1 MILDTAETGV
11 ACQYITSPVEIQYMA
26 TIKRKTKQPS
36 GKYVT
41 IYLDRTLYGQFRR
54 EASARKS
61 TVGKIIKERLLEKE
75 NARLSLYDRVTDL
88 IGQVDGPPDLSTN
101 SKYLH
106 GFGED
111 LHPSGKE

>member
-1 MILDTAETGV
+1 MRV
-11 ACQYITSPVEIQYMA
+11 
-26 TIKRKTKQPS
+26 IKRKAKAPS

-41 IYLDRTLYGQFRR
+41 IYLDKTLYGQFRR
-54 EASARKS
+54 EASARKL

-75 NARLSLYDRVTDL
+75 NARLSLYDRVKDL

-101 SKYLH
+101 PKYLH

-111 LHPSGKE
+111 VRQSGRE

>member
-1 MILDTAETGV
+1 MRV
-11 ACQYITSPVEIQYMA
+11 
-26 TIKRKTKQPS
+26 IKRKANAPS

-41 IYLDRTLYGQFRR
+41 IYLDKALYGRFRR
-54 EASARKS
+54 EASARKL

-75 NARLSLYDRVTDL
+75 NTRLSLYDRVKDL

-101 SKYLH
+101 PKYLH

-111 LHPSGKE
+111 VRQSGSE

>member
-1 MILDTAETGV
+1 MPA
-11 ACQYITSPVEIQYMA
+11 
-26 TIKRKTKQPS
+26 IKRKTKQPS

-41 IYLDRTLYGQFRR
+41 IYLDRALYGQFRR

-75 NARLSLYDRVTDL
+75 NAGLSLYDRVRDI

-101 SKYLH
+101 AKYLH

-111 LHPSGKE
+111 LRPLGRE

>member
-1 MILDTAETGV
+1 MPA
-11 ACQYITSPVEIQYMA
+11 
-26 TIKRKTKQPS
+26 IKRKTKQPS

-41 IYLDRTLYGQFRR
+41 IYLDKALYRQFLR
-54 EASARKS
+54 EALARKS

-75 NARLSLYDRVTDL
+75 NARLSLYDRVQHL

-101 SKYLH
+101 PKYLH

-111 LHPSGKE
+111 LHPFGKK